1 MKIKINY
8 AKISTQCI
16 YLGQVYITHI
26 KFDFSFFG
34 DLSCYLGGQ
43 RKTGNTKPAL
53 GQKKGKVIFRN
64 KNH

>member
-1 MKIKINY
+1 MQKFQHSAFIWGRY
-8 AKISTQCI
+8 ISLI
-16 YLGQVYITHI
+16 LNSI
-26 KFDFSFFG
+26 FFFFG

-53 GQKKGKVIFRN
+53 GQKKGKVIFSN